1 MHPVLARRHA
11 IFQIRGRYR
20 PATYPVPEG
29 WVTAWCPARGAAH
42 ASRGK
47 SDNCE
52 YPLPH
57 TPVSTHGQRGTV
69 PRRYEYCREQDRGSR
84 NSKRSE
90 ATMHETSS
98 TADLAEPYPNSEITY
113 AQEDR
118 RKRVKLRVL
127 VSRNPRMQAV
137 LARLDR
143 IAASDATVLVQGES
157 GTGKEVIAETIHNCS
172 HRGSR
177 SFVSINCGA
186 LPDGLLESE
195 LFGHEKGAFTGAYRQ
210 RAGKFELA
218 HGGTLFL
225 DEIGSADEKTQRRL
239 LRVLQE
245 HSFERLG
252 GTRTLKVDVRVVA
265 ATNAN
270 LKTEM
275 KEGRFREDLY
285 YRLSV
290 LPLDLPPLRERREDI
305 PLFIDHFLEGA
316 ALSNGRQGIGILPA
330 ASALLAAYPWPGNI
344 RQLENVLTQM
354 VVMAGTGPLAK
365 SDIPDEIQDWRDD
378 EVLPESTA
386 LSYWEAR
393 VRFERSFLCRA
404 LRRHNG
410 VIAHVAE
417 AIGVSRKHLYV
428 RMDQLEIDYG
438 RFRPAP

>member
-1 MHPVLARRHA
+1 
-11 IFQIRGRYR
+11 
-20 PATYPVPEG
+20 
-29 WVTAWCPARGAAH
+29 
-42 ASRGK
+42 
-47 SDNCE
+47 
-52 YPLPH
+52 
-57 TPVSTHGQRGTV
+57 
-69 PRRYEYCREQDRGSR
+69 
-84 NSKRSE
+84 
-90 ATMHETSS
+90 MHETSS
-98 TADLAEPYPNSEITY
+98 TADQAEPYPNSEITY

-143 IAASDATVLVQGES
+143 IAASDATVLVLGES
-157 GTGKEVIAETIHNCS
+157 GTGKEVIAETIHNCG

-177 SFVSINCGA
+177 SFVSFNCGA
-186 LPDGLLESE
+186 LPDGVLESE

-225 DEIGSADEKTQRRL
+225 DEIGSADEKVQRRL

-354 VVMAGTGPLAK
+354 VVMAGTGPLAE

-378 EVLPESTA
+378 EVLTESTA

-393 VRFERSFLCRA
+393 VRFERSFLCGA

-428 RMDQLEIDYG
+428 RMDQLEIDYA
-438 RFRPAP
+438 RFRRAP

>member
-1 MHPVLARRHA
+1 
-11 IFQIRGRYR
+11 
-20 PATYPVPEG
+20 
-29 WVTAWCPARGAAH
+29 
-42 ASRGK
+42 
-47 SDNCE
+47 
-52 YPLPH
+52 
-57 TPVSTHGQRGTV
+57 
-69 PRRYEYCREQDRGSR
+69 
-84 NSKRSE
+84 
-90 ATMHETSS
+90 MHETSS

-118 RKRVKLRVL
+118 HKRVKLRVL

-225 DEIGSADEKTQRRL
+225 DEIGSADEKVQRRL

-378 EVLPESTA
+378 EVLTESTA